1 MRNIIIKLLLLVLF
15 ILFSAFV
22 VFGEEDSAIKEM
34 TKLPEIEYQQ
44 IFINGN
50 KEYEIIKPI
59 FKDKE
64 KYSEVNKKI
73 DEIIDEKKWEKTEK
87 EIKQEKNS
95 YSEDT
100 YISFMPEITYHD
112 SNIISICFYN
122 ELYLGGAHGGHRIY
136 SIVVNRKT
144 GKEITKEILGDN
156 KKDAFDKIYA
166 LIKANK
172 GDVFFNV
179 DEMEI
184 TREKIE
190 KEAVLVYLSKD
201 VIGVMYNEYGI
212 APYTSGTPEFNY
224 NMKIKKV
231 TFVDG
236 SF

>member
-50 KEYEIIKPI
+50 KEYALIKPI

-73 DEIIDEKKWEKTEK
+73 DEIVDEKKWVKIEK
-87 EIKQEKNS
+87 EMKEDKDN
-95 YSEDT
+95 YSQT
-100 YISFMPEITYHD
+100 YTGLMPEITYYD
-112 SNIISICFYN
+112 NNIISICFYN
-122 ELYLGGAHGGHRIY
+122 EYYLGGAHGGHRIY

-144 GKEITKEILGDN
+144 GKEITKDILGAN

-190 KEAVLVYLSKD
+190 KEAVLFYISKD